1 MWTDAE
7 CSIVH
12 FDDLWDHQHSSRT
25 IIGMSGDVCNM
36 PSLHMKGSAEFH
48 NMSTCDDS
56 VMENEGYNYHTL
68 NEEEEGGHRALE

>member
-1 MWTDAE
+1 
-7 CSIVH
+7 
-12 FDDLWDHQHSSRT
+12 
-25 IIGMSGDVCNM
+25 MSGDVCNM